1 VAATPRNVPH
11 QGPGPFVG
19 KLSSFETNNA
29 AVPVACGNFG
39 EVNKTRLL
47 CVHSKRAAMCSDTSK
62 QASWLPLLRVTSSGT
77 VSSSPNGDEPCL
89 LLLPVGLRP
98 SSSAASPSSGPHWR
112 LLLRLPN
119 CRAIPLRRV
128 SGTARH
134 GIVST
139 LETQPRTNTTKRF
152 DTYCGLL
159 RLLAFSLGG
168 GSLVQRLSAS

>member
-29 AVPVACGNFG
+29 IPVACGNFG

-119 CRAIPLRRV
+119 CRAIPLPSRFRDCPTWYRV
-128 SGTARH
+128 NTRDTAAYCTTTTGRF
-134 GIVST
+134 GLAYV
-139 LETQPRTNTTKRF
+139 QPVDPLSMYRP
-152 DTYCGLL
+152 
-159 RLLAFSLGG
+159 
-168 GSLVQRLSAS
+168 LVA